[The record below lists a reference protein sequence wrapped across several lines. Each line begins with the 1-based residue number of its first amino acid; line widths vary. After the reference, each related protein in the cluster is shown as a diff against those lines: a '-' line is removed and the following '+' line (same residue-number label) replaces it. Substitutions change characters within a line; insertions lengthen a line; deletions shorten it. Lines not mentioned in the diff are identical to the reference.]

1 MLPVS
6 DFVSSDESTPE
17 SGRIDPPPPVTDDV
31 VDDALCAPAVAVV
44 GPLPLWLLVLL
55 LLLLIKLLFE
65 DITGRPLLLIFDP
78 LPLLS

>member
-17 SGRIDPPPPVTDDV
+17 SGRIDPPPVTDDV

-44 GPLPLWLLVLL
+44 VPLPLLLLVLL